1 MSEVNSRHSE
11 PMKAQNA
18 ILRLSRPMLVAWV
31 MSHLEGL
38 ESPAVDA
45 EQQDRGAEEREPQ
58 GVRQRGER
66 EHRQDEG
73 RQLRP
78 PGAAG
83 DVARRRRH
91 GVRVRDGLVQPGW
104 PEL

>member
-18 ILRLSRPMLVAWV
+18 ILRLSRPMLVSCCAVAAWV

-58 GVRQRGER
+58 GVRERGER
-66 EHRQDEG
+66 EHRQAEG
-73 RQLRP
+73 RHRSEE
-78 PGAAG
+78 
-83 DVARRRRH
+83 RRVGKECRSRWS
-91 GVRVRDGLVQPGW
+91 P
-104 PEL
+104 